1 VAQSR
6 ITNLLDDQARALDAM
21 QDADAAQTL
30 RALND
35 ARRALREQMEALRVT
50 GGDRVQR
57 WTMQHYRVMQAQVD
71 AGIAQL
77 TRRLTTEMD
86 SASVALGKLAANNM
100 LAVIRANEPEFTDV
114 GNRIEYRVLA
124 RLNQEQGLLLHRY
137 SVQTYGQT
145 LIASIQREMAAGVA
159 RGLSIPQMT
168 DRITSTDRSVFGV
181 LRGRAELIA
190 RMESN
195 NAYNAMH
202 HASLEEA
209 AAILDDPGQVEDRL
223 QRQANEYM
231 DGRTTPISHAIDG
244 MVTDINKP
252 WRVPVARVQASAAAL
267 KKPVGGVLWP
277 EVGGFYVVG
286 NYPVHFG
293 ERGREV
299 PFRASWDRMPQP
311 PG

>member
-1 VAQSR
+1 MAQSR

-21 QDADAAQTL
+21 QDADAARTL

-35 ARRALREQMEALRVT
+35 ARRALREQMEALRAT

-57 WTMQHYRVMQAQVD
+57 FTAQHLRVMQAQVD
-71 AGIAQL
+71 AGISQL
-77 TRRLTTEMD
+77 TRRLTSEMD
-86 SASVALGKLAANNM
+86 SAGSALGRLAANN
-100 LAVIRANEPEFTDV
+100 LLQVIRANEPEFTDT
-114 GNRIEYRVLA
+114 GNRIEYRVLV

-168 DRITSTDRSVFGV
+168 DRITATDRSVFGV

-195 NAYNAMH
+195 NAYNGMH
-202 HASLEEA
+202 HAALEEA
-209 AAILDDPGQVEDRL
+209 AAILDDPGTDDPLR
-223 QRQANEYM
+223 RQANEYM

-244 MVTDINKP
+244 MVADINKP
-252 WRVPVARVQASAAAL
+252 WKVPVARVQASASAL

-277 EVGGFYVVG
+277 IVGGFYVVG

-299 PFRASWDRMPQP
+299 PFRASWGGMPQP
-311 PG
+311 PE